1 MFFSNL
7 SLEKAG
13 SLSKKT
19 RKKKNLPG
27 KFPGKVLGILNT
39 EKQHC
44 CIIKLDK
51 KEIEFKAPEK
61 CVPACVCRP

>member
-19 RKKKNLPG
+19 RKKNLPG
-27 KFPGKVLGILNT
+27 KFPGKVLGILNA

-61 CVPACVCRP
+61 CVCPCVWTP

>member
-13 SLSKKT
+13 SLSK
-19 RKKKNLPG
+19 
-27 KFPGKVLGILNT
+27 
-39 EKQHC
+39 KQHC